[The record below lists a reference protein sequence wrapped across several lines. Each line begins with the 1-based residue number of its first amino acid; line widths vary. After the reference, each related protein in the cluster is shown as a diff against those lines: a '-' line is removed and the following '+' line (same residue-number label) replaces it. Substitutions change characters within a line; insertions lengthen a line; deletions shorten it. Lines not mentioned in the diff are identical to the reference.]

1 MKKDVTKKRC
11 LSDNERYA
19 DLING
24 VVFKG
29 KQKIHA
35 EDLLEMDTQTGLW
48 SDLRIHG
55 KRQHKQKYRDL
66 IRKVAMGINFA
77 VIGIE
82 NQEEV
87 HYLMPLR
94 SVAYD
99 VAEYERQANII
110 KKKVRKEKGIK
121 KAEFLSG
128 FKRESRLY
136 PCITLVLFFGETW
149 DGSKDLHGILDFTD
163 IPEEMKEYVNN
174 YQMHLLEIRK
184 LENTEVFQTD
194 LKQIFD
200 FIRYAK
206 DKEKL
211 KELVENDPV
220 YKEMDEDAYDMAV
233 EYTNAKELIAVKGYY
248 GKDGKVDMCEA
259 LTALIKDGW
268 KEGKE
273 EGIKEGKKEGKK
285 EGIKEGIK
293 EGLDE
298 KTRQIVRNMLERGM
312 ADEDIIALAE
322 CRQELIEEVRKGL

>member
-1 MKKDVTKKRC
+1 MSPVKEKKNMKKDVTKKRC

-29 KQKIHA
+29 KQK
-35 EDLLEMDTQTGLW
+35 
-48 SDLRIHG
+48 
-55 KRQHKQKYRDL
+55 
-66 IRKVAMGINFA
+66 
-77 VIGIE
+77 
-82 NQEEV
+82 
-87 HYLMPLR
+87 
-94 SVAYD
+94 
-99 VAEYERQANII
+99 
-110 KKKVRKEKGIK
+110 VRKEKGIN

-184 LENTEVFQTD
+184 LENTEVFQPD

-259 LTALIKDGW
+259 LTALIEDGW
-268 KEGKE
+268 
-273 EGIKEGKKEGKK
+273 K

-312 ADEDIIALAE
+312 ADKDIIALAE